1 MKRELGRL
9 DIPESIWKK
18 FQPFLPKNKQ
28 DPSKGGRPRLD
39 DRVAMAA
46 IFYRVRTGVQWR
58 YIPPMFGS
66 KSTLHRR
73 FQEWVAAGVFDKI
86 EKEALKL
93 YERSVKIRTKRMAA
107 DGSFARAPKGGLSRV
122 QTRRIAAK
130 EALKGI
136 FSSIGVEH
144 L

>member
-1 MKRELGRL
+1 
-9 DIPESIWKK
+9 
-18 FQPFLPKNKQ
+18 
-28 DPSKGGRPRLD
+28 
-39 DRVAMAA
+39 
-46 IFYRVRTGVQWR
+46 
-58 YIPPMFGS
+58 MFDS

-73 FQEWVAAGVFDKI
+73 FQEWIASGVFDKI
-86 EKEALKL
+86 EKEALKF
-93 YERSVKIRTKRMAA
+93 YEPTVKIRTKRMAS
-107 DGSFARAPKGGLSRV
+107 DGSFARAPKGLSRV

>member
-1 MKRELGRL
+1 MKTELSGL
-9 DIPESIWKK
+9 DIPETIWKRLERL
-18 FQPFLPKNKQ
+18 LPKNKK
-28 DPSKGGRPRLD
+28 DPSKGGRPRLE

-73 FQEWVAAGVFDKI
+73 FQEWVDAGVFDKI

-93 YERSVKIRTKRMAA
+93 
-107 DGSFARAPKGGLSRV
+107 
-122 QTRRIAAK
+122 
-130 EALKGI
+130 
-136 FSSIGVEH
+136 
-144 L
+144 